1 MRQTK
6 SLTVT
11 RDDGSTVQYDCTQL
25 GAVEGRGALLRA
37 QKIAVKGVNGLDAM
51 IDAMSPN
58 DLDYFCALF
67 SKNTRVQ
74 LDEKRRPLLS
84 DVFDVHFAAN
94 YFELTEWLAFCL
106 GLNFGSFFLSIQ
118 MNGQKIKQ
126 AAMQGAGQSE
136 DTATAT
142 PEPGNPA
149 E

>member
-25 GAVEGRGALLRA
+25 GAVEGRTGLLRA

-67 SKNTRVQ
+67 AKNTRVQ
-74 LDEKRRPLLS
+74 LAENKRPLLS
-84 DVFDVHFAAN
+84 DVFDVHFAAD
-94 YFELTEWLAFCL
+94 YFAMVEWL
-106 GLNFGSFFLSIQ
+106 
-118 MNGQKIKQ
+118 
-126 AAMQGAGQSE
+126 
-136 DTATAT
+136 
-142 PEPGNPA
+142 
-149 E
+149 